1 MMTTWRVIE
10 EYLATGGIV
19 MWPLVGVSLVMWA
32 LIIQRLLFLKG
43 LYDHNMAEEQA
54 IDYAKRGVQ
63 PPQEYAGIS
72 SRLISAFVERRSGYP
87 QLDGHV
93 VDEVVLTVEARLQRG
108 LTLIGVLAAIAPLLG
123 LLGTVVGMIATF
135 DSIALFGT
143 GNARAMAGG
152 ISEALVTTQ
161 TGLLIAIPGL
171 YMRNFLQRRVENLKQ
186 RLGSLALCLKREL
199 SADVFGEGAL

>member
-1 MMTTWRVIE
+1 
-10 EYLATGGIV
+10 
-19 MWPLVGVSLVMWA
+19 MWPLVAVSLLMWA
-32 LIIQRLLFLKG
+32 LIIQRLLCLKG
-43 LYDHNMAEEQA
+43 LYDHNMAEAQA
-54 IDYAKRGVQ
+54 IDYARRGVL
-63 PPQEYAGIS
+63 PPAEYAGIT
-72 SRLISAFVERRSGYP
+72 SRLVSEFVSRKSGYP

-93 VDEVVLTVEARLQRG
+93 VDEALLTVAARLERG

-123 LLGTVVGMIATF
+123 LLGTVVGMITTF

-171 YMRNFLQRRVENLKQ
+171 YMRNFLQRRAENLKQ
-186 RLGSLALCLKREL
+186 RLSSLGLCLKREL
-199 SADVFGEGAL
+199 SRELSGESVL